1 MHRYSRNIRG
11 GTITMGWSHNVLKKT
26 TKKHASRI
34 CVFFPLFIEKLQ
46 KSDLIKQDR
55 IYVVTNLF
63 AKCYLPLRSLWQF
76 TKKSLVNDAQCTAVS
91 ANDLCL
97 LSTFEQNYAHGAGD
111 YDKMSLFSLTSAQCQ
126 GLYSSQ
132 SNNDQPADSVF
143 YVLPPR
149 VMSFTHSPAP
159 GRCNSKSSHQQT
171 PWKPGGL
178 GYRTPVSQWSG
189 LSAKHWFAHCWSG
202 SHLPAAAYC
211 WEPRVLGG
219 LLCRI

>member
-1 MHRYSRNIRG
+1 MCFSAP
-11 GTITMGWSHNVLKKT
+11 SPLKNCK
-26 TKKHASRI
+26 
-34 CVFFPLFIEKLQ
+34 

-63 AKCYLPLRSLWQF
+63 AKCYLLLRRSLWQF
-76 TKKSLVNDAQCTAVS
+76 TRKSLVNDAQSTAVS

-159 GRCNSKSSHQQT
+159 GRCNSKSSHQRT

-178 GYRTPVSQWSG
+178 GYRTPVSQWLG
-189 LSAKHWFAHCWSG
+189 LSAKH
-202 SHLPAAAYC
+202 
-211 WEPRVLGG
+211 
-219 LLCRI
+219 